1 MQSPV
6 EYTTRRA
13 RETKRDRRRVKGRPK
28 HGQGNKRKKKNEERG
43 KFLKMDVHR
52 GEGWLWLWGTEID

>member
-1 MQSPV
+1 M
-6 EYTTRRA
+6 RRA

-52 GEGWLWLWGTEID
+52 GEGWLWLWGTKID

>member
-1 MQSPV
+1 M
-6 EYTTRRA
+6 RRA

-28 HGQGNKRKKKNEERG
+28 HGQGNKRKKKNEEKG

-52 GEGWLWLWGTEID
+52 GRDGCGCGEQR